1 MDVSN
6 QGNQYRASLY
16 QPVLAWRGV
25 VASMSRKGN
34 CYNNPPVESAF
45 SSLMNELARH
55 RQFRHQ
61 AEVQLAIAK
70 DIEGF
75 YNSQRL
81 HHGHSMVC
89 AAGAM
94 GKYPVALQSNLR
106 VICSLP

>member
-1 MDVSN
+1 MDVSD
-6 QGNQYRASLY
+6 QDNQYRANLY
-16 QPVLAWRGV
+16 QLVLAWRGV
-25 VASMSRKGN
+25 VASMSRKGD
-34 CYNNPPVESAF
+34 CYDNAPVESSF
-45 SSLMNELARH
+45 SSLKNKPARH

-61 AEVQLAIAK
+61 AEVPLAIAK
-70 DIEGF
+70 YIEGF

-81 HHGHSMVC
+81 HHRHSMVR